1 MKKNYLKMKNN
12 YLIVFLDVKHKLEFL
27 IIQAESS
34 KDAVEI
40 ISKLPKVVGVISVW
54 REAEDE

>member
-1 MKKNYLKMKNN
+1 MKNN
-12 YLIVFLDVKHKLEFL
+12 YLIVFLGVEYKPEFL

-40 ISKLPKVVGVISVW
+40 ISKLPKVAGVISVW
-54 REAEDE
+54 REVEDE

>member
-1 MKKNYLKMKNN
+1 MKNN

-40 ISKLPKVVGVISVW
+40 ISKLPKVAAVISVW
-54 REAEDE
+54 RGAEDE